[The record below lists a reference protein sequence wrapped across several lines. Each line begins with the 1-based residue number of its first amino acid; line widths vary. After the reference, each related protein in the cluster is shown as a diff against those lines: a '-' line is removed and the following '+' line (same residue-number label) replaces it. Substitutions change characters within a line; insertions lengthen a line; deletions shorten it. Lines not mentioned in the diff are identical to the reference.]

1 MAGAT
6 LPALVWFA
14 RVYSGGERRHQR
26 GQEESL
32 NLLIFKSMIW
42 PQYVVAVN
50 SLKLLFVIIYFV

>member
-50 SLKLLFVIIYFV
+50 SLEL